1 MASGM
6 TGQPD
11 PDILPSWIINQFV
24 TEFKYSG
31 SILLHRHKGK
41 EGTSMNNRNV
51 VEHFMAVSYFYLL
64 MTEKSSAELTPSE
77 LEELIVAINDSNQRD
92 NSPAAWM

>member
-1 MASGM
+1 
-6 TGQPD
+6 
-11 PDILPSWIINQFV
+11 
-24 TEFKYSG
+24 
-31 SILLHRHKGK
+31 
-41 EGTSMNNRNV
+41 MNNRNV